1 MGAADS
7 VTACLSKGV
16 GALVGTIIAGSKS
29 FIAKAKILRK
39 TLGSGMRQVGV
50 LCAPA
55 LFTLEEN
62 KAKIL
67 AEGLNKIK
75 GLKVDTASVQ
85 TNIVYSDILKSS
97 NITETHLC
105 NILEAHRVLT
115 MPKGPFKLRLVIHH
129 QISESDVKYTLS
141 CIQKAVNGF
150 IG

>member
-1 MGAADS
+1 MGHAADS
-7 VTACLSKGV
+7 VTACLSKGL
-16 GALVGTIIAGSKS
+16 GASVGTIIAGSKS
-29 FIAKAKILRK
+29 FIAKAKIPRK

-55 LFTLEEN
+55 LVALEEN

-85 TNIVYSDILKSS
+85 TNIVYSDILKGS

-105 NILEAHRVLT
+105 KILEAHGVLT

-129 QISESDVKYTLS
+129 QISESDVKYTVLHSES
-141 CIQKAVNGF
+141 CNWVHW
-150 IG
+150 